1 MVPKKIKSK
10 RVRTAHK
17 HRILGR
23 IRDHHRK
30 ERRAARKSPGKHNS
44 KFLNQLEAIISN
56 NMHLVETKKDPGI
69 PNEWP
74 FKEELLNEIQAQKNE
89 AEEEKLRDKQVQQ
102 AERAKAKKAAKKAEV
117 AENIAAAKAAAAAAA
132 RAAVVVDK
140 KPKKTSKK

>member
-30 ERRAARKSPGKHNS
+30 ERRAARKNPGKHN
-44 KFLNQLEAIISN
+44 K
-56 NMHLVETKKDPGI
+56 TKKDPGI

-89 AEEEKLRDKQVQQ
+89 AEEEKLRNKQIQQ